1 MASSKTA
8 WSTRAAALAGLLAFG
23 SACTGWH
30 APGIRPGEPDPP
42 GESATPDTT
51 DAAAPSG
58 DASRTPSVPAPKEPA
73 IAVDLDADSLARLG
87 VPPADGNG
95 TAGSPSEQPGSS
107 SPLPPPPPLTTL
119 PVPILPGALLP
130 HTRIVAFYG
139 NPASARM
146 GILGELPPDEMLS
159 RLDAE
164 VQAWTEVDPYTPVRP
179 ALQIIAV
186 MATGD
191 PGRDSLF
198 RLRAPEYRI
207 QQVADWAER
216 RDALL
221 FLDVQPGRSS
231 VAAELPPL
239 ESWLARPDVHLALDP
254 EWAVPAGTIPGRSIG
269 SMQADDI
276 NFAVGFLA
284 DLVDRYH
291 LPPKVLVVHRFTRSM
306 IAGADEIRRDPRVQV
321 VINMDG
327 WGPPAN
333 KRAAYRDIVVP
344 EADQF
349 TGLKL
354 FFHNDLKDGSALL
367 TPDEIMSLEPPPHYI
382 QYQ

>member
-1 MASSKTA
+1 MSSPEA
-8 WSTRAAALAGLLAFG
+8 GAVEADSSTPVVGEGEQGAR
-23 SACTGWH
+23 T
-30 APGIRPGEPDPP
+30 APGDTAAILPD
-42 GESATPDTT
+42 
-51 DAAAPSG
+51 
-58 DASRTPSVPAPKEPA
+58 SVPA
-73 IAVDLDADSLARLG
+73 G
-87 VPPADGNG
+87 VSEGVGGPPAKTGAS
-95 TAGSPSEQPGSS
+95 TESPSESEAT
-107 SPLPPPPPLTTL
+107 PPPVMTYV

-130 HTRIVAFYG
+130 QTRIVAFYG

-164 VQAWTEVDPYTPVRP
+164 VAAWRKADPNTPVRP

-198 RLRAPEYRI
+198 RLRMPESRI
-207 QQVADWAER
+207 RQVADWADR

-221 FLDVQPGRSS
+221 FLDVQPGRST
-231 VAAELPPL
+231 VAAEIERL
-239 ESWLARPDVHLALDP
+239 EPWLARPDVHLALDP
-254 EWAVPAGTIPGRSIG
+254 EWAMPPNGIPGQKIG
-269 SMQADDI
+269 SMEAADI
-276 NFAVGFLA
+276 NHAVDFLA
-284 DLVDRYH
+284 RIVDRYH

-306 IAGADEIRRDPRVQV
+306 VRGARTIRRDPRVQV
-321 VINMDG
+321 VMNMDG

-333 KRAAYRDIVVP
+333 KRAAYRDIVAP
-344 EADQF
+344 EADQY

-354 FFHNDLKDGSALL
+354 FFHNDQLDGSVLL
-367 TPDEIMSLEPPPHYI
+367 TPAEILSLDPPPHYI